1 MSTVKRKELKN
12 NSANKNIEKDTPVP
26 PWIKHPEIQRYS
38 IGWRMG
44 YGEKHIVEWDNWANE
59 ISKNNLLEYFKK
71 FSPIPIEWLD
81 WVVNRLGYLTFA
93 DNPKDNIY
101 SGVKWLEQQELA
113 NFAEFEKWYKQYW
126 KE

>member
-1 MSTVKRKELKN
+1 
-12 NSANKNIEKDTPVP
+12 
-26 PWIKHPEIQRYS
+26 
-38 IGWRMG
+38 RMG
-44 YGEKHIVEWDNWANE
+44 YGESYMIEWDNWADA

-81 WVVNRLGYLTFA
+81 WVANRLGYLTFT
-93 DNPKDNIY
+93 DNPNNNIY
-101 SGVKWLEQQELA
+101 SGVKWLEQQGLA